1 MRENPRTIS
10 SRLWSLSKAL
20 RSMTMTRISY
30 LSLGVCAGLDS
41 AQGGYQKSWLYSV
54 SAQAEFAG

>member
-20 RSMTMTRISY
+20 RSMTRISY

-41 AQGGYQKSWLYSV
+41 AQGGCQKSWLYSV